1 MIRRFAA
8 GTAVATGLALSLTG
22 CLGAAKDKA
31 GETGNKLQLSA
42 AQVIGKAAERTG
54 QADTYKAD
62 MTVDSKLS
70 QGAMK
75 MHMVM
80 QARLRPTLAM
90 TLNIDSATVGGRSMP
105 GGGMEMRLVGDAMYM
120 RMPGLAAQNGGKP
133 WGRMSLSGLGGNYGE
148 LLQQAQRQNPAEQ
161 TKLFTGSKNV
171 REVGTE
177 NVGGV
182 QTKHYTGTVALS
194 EALGKLDAQTR
205 QKMEKAY
212 QQLGTQTI
220 GFDLWVSDDSLPRKI
235 ITTVETGMGA
245 VNTTMLFS
253 DYGKPVEV
261 SAPPASEVGAVKL
274 PGLGGN

>member
-1 MIRRFAA
+1 MIRRFTV

-31 GETGNKLQLSA
+31 GETGTQIQLTA
-42 AQVIGKAAERTG
+42 AQVLGKAAEKTG
-54 QADTYKAD
+54 QTDTYKAD
-62 MTVDSKLS
+62 VSVDSQLS

-80 QARLRPTLAM
+80 QTRLRPTLAM
-90 TLNIDSATVGGRSMP
+90 AINVDSATMGGQSMP
-105 GGGMEMRLVGDAMYM
+105 GGGIEMRLVGDAMYM
-120 RMPGLAAQNGGKP
+120 KIPGLSGRNGGKP
-133 WGRMSLSGLGGNYGE
+133 WARMSLSGMGGSYDQ
-148 LLQQAQRQNPAEQ
+148 LLKQAQQQNPAEQ
-161 TKLFTGSKNV
+161 TKLFIASKDV

-182 QTKHYTGTVALS
+182 PAKHYTGTVS
-194 EALGKLDAQTR
+194 VNEALGKLDAQTR
-205 QKMEKAY
+205 QKMEKTY
-212 QQLGTQTI
+212 QQLGTDKI
-220 GFDLWVSDDSLPRKI
+220 GFDMWVSDDSLPRKI
-235 ITTVETGMGA
+235 ISKVQTGMGA

-261 SAPPASEVGAVKL
+261 AAPPASEVGDFKM